1 MENDTNLSKEGLLE
15 PVLPGSITF
24 DGSILAPLQNS
35 YLYEESRECFAYN
48 SAYLVNNAAL
58 QRRYSAFRAEKQ
70 ESGYSEEELEE
81 SFGFLLFDDES
92 EANKLAD
99 TGLLVGQ
106 ETCTTLGDSSKG
118 VYISKYSDCLD
129 LKRWYDGKTGYIVL
143 LKLTKGRVKE
153 VTENY
158 TQKFTPPS
166 AGFDCHVSEQLG
178 AVCGSTSSFLA
189 FERTQYY
196 MYELLD
202 GNSKTEPCPRHVC
215 PYAVVAFSYGKTAV
229 SLELKEKS
237 QEKTLFHY
245 QPWIGQLMIESIVY
259 DVGLKSIHGAMFPT
273 NLPKSVKVEHAI
285 RVSELRKTLPEAIF
299 ETSLVGE
306 VCLDGRCFIL
316 YDVVSHEARSDL
328 SLLIH
333 ELKEKD
339 VALVINLDDNGFL
352 VLLHSC
358 HFLSYEGAET
368 DKASAL
374 QGMFIFPDSRTVP
387 RETKIG
393 HGKSKVSSEVLQVLP
408 ALNYAESEMEK
419 SPPSQHGETL
429 SIVEKHLQ
437 NFATLFF
444 PGLSSIP
451 AREASMFP
459 DQYDVPDGFP
469 LIAPKWTEEA
479 GARLK
484 TYVKSPSSFQL
495 SVGRTL
501 ELLAVGKQQRSD
513 DHDDDVYYYI
523 SSPEETPQTTSVV
536 FSERDVTDET
546 DRIAG
551 IGSFSDEEKNTRKEQ
566 AEKQKGVTAEVSE
579 DIGTV
584 ERMDISC
591 SLPTGPYVNTAADS
605 ERTLHSKTAN
615 AVCSTGSGGISED
628 PPIQFTGVALIST
641 ENENDTLGVV
651 TKPTQNSQA
660 EAEVDLCR
668 KVNCTLEVPANAGN
682 RMPDVDKEMVKEV
695 NLTEPVSLPVTLVN
709 QKDTLTGGCVEVQPQ
724 LDSDGPPQT
733 TLHLK
738 LLPRR
743 RGRRKKR
750 GLKRKLN
757 ERQQKPVSIQNT
769 TSPSC
774 SSLDVSSEQS
784 SNSEIASSSTPPQ
797 NKDWRSLPRRKRHW
811 EANTS
816 VKRML
821 RSDVKANDAKSLD
834 ENIDD
839 ITEHDM
845 TSTPKRKMEGCNMKE
860 RYGLKTIVTDCGRIF
875 VPHGSDAAPG
885 DVKSQIESKDDQDP
899 SVVPANSPTEKPSTP
914 TSPDTHAKSP
924 TFEIEKSG
932 QHVPLTVQN
941 IPVITSS
948 TTLSSQQATVQAE
961 KDDPSHNNSD
971 KSLDSDLQPTS
982 TQKCKAKKGVYRAIS
997 ISKLKTVLKRA
1008 KMTKSPGSGDD
1019 GKSLSD
1025 NGEPEVKKGKAN
1037 TDVDLTSD
1045 GGNSSPHKDAKDQQS
1060 VSQDNFKTAGNPE
1073 PTEHAQSKQTI
1084 VSWRELKTSPSQ
1096 ITLTKENGCIILN
1109 TSPLIAVVN
1118 QADHQLISTLIGDRA
1133 GGDTVSSD
1141 GKSCKE
1147 SLSTGAAPP
1156 SDALNLLADL
1166 ALSANSDKMANLG
1179 EKPRQDPHVG
1189 AKTSSSP
1196 ESVLHALLQGSPAA
1210 RLKLPPKSP
1219 YPAGLV
1225 VAGNWVLDI
1234 SEEHSYSQ
1242 PTSLLSGLSGT
1253 CPQVPPPVGCI
1264 ESLLS
1269 VNPGLLKLPNQTSG
1283 LARQDKG
1290 GKNGWKYPTSLRLPP
1305 SSDLKS
1311 KVQESTF
1318 LHHRCICEKE
1328 GSIRVTRLWR
1338 ENYDFRF
1345 DSKFTNVKLDKTV
1358 TRALHGKWDFGIEDN
1373 YEQVHLIFHMWIGLF
1388 YSKSTSRFFHFEQN
1402 CPPLDVN
1409 TSQSIDSLQTATP
1422 LPNAGSST
1430 DEDRC
1435 TSVLRGP
1442 DILDL
1447 SVKASGPE
1455 SHRTVSQGNGG
1466 EDQPKVSGKRLL
1478 PEHQTERKKQAVRA
1492 ISIVSL
1498 TDSTVDDLDGDS
1510 VPENDEY
1517 SDIESDSTTKT
1528 SYTKLLENNSAY
1540 SHLCEQTLSM
1550 RIDEQQKSLTAQK
1563 NEPVFKNRGL
1573 SEALGIKS
1581 AGKTTSGSLAGLD
1594 PKALAVFHQVVGPA
1608 KPVIHSKMLD
1618 QVQGRK
1624 KIILKSLSFK
1634 EKYGDRTPT
1643 PVSKDEGH
1651 ETALCG
1657 KSKGSAPVFVPGGGN
1672 KDEAASETQVVH
1684 GSASSVAVRGGNDT
1698 AKLEVKSLLDTS
1710 SDVPVNACNENSK
1723 APEEVEHAQAET
1735 TETLQDEIKEL
1746 IGPAPDLR
1754 PVLDIG
1760 DDMLANSVRPQT
1772 VREVNVTK
1780 DEVKPEHDARSD
1792 SPANAQDVNDVHDGD
1807 TCDDTPGDVKDVNY
1821 TEDEVTSVHSIR
1833 DNRPIDV
1840 LDVNQPAG
1848 ITTVHSVQTDRPTNI
1863 FDINKAAKDEITA
1876 VQSVSDD
1883 IPVDVQDVC
1892 ETNDVVTPVQSVS
1905 DDIPVDVQDVC
1916 ETNNVVTPV
1925 QSVSDDIP
1933 VDVQNVNDSE
1943 GGVTA
1948 LHSVSDITTVQGV
1961 DDETKELDKPKSDVR
1976 DCGSA
1981 NEHPANEH
1989 PDVDQR
1995 AALAVDEV
2003 RKSDD
2008 VKEHMVETN
2017 ENKTHE
2023 EEEELHCNDT
2033 NAETVSEKQE
2043 HTNDMQHVLALKKDS
2058 TYIADV
2064 ETSDKSLKE
2073 ISGSGA
2079 ETLDEHVT
2087 SLKED
2092 ETAELHEQEVAAVT
2106 SLVNSRVEKS
2116 GDYAQPEIPKYSSA
2130 GCVSSDACMFSLKEG
2145 HSSPEVSDILTEND
2159 KSIMFDPSPVI
2170 QNKTPKINQLEPKEA
2185 HSDASSC
2192 FAAVNQE
2199 ICTDRKHLVPTVS
2212 ESLADTQD
2220 VSTPAVRVDSDV
2232 WMTSRSST
2240 PTQDELPYTQEV
2252 CEDLR
2257 IERGVGNLQD
2267 SHSSEQTLNT
2277 VSRSPTIA
2285 ESALDRSVCLNA
2297 STERHISSS
2306 MCYKVQIFPQSP
2318 HWSNNKY
2325 EATGD
2330 LTEEPKPLTQKHVP
2344 KQNFRHL
2351 VQETISSQELASK
2364 ESQSQKYQ
2372 YGHFSQ
2378 QYGERSSELSSW
2390 AHSSSFKTDGPRR
2403 PRERYAGGQ
2412 DSEIFPTHFSN
2423 SDHRDFTY
2431 MPKET
2436 IENESDIPGWV
2447 RQFHNTDAKSTVLE
2461 SNERAF
2467 RHRSDLRLSE
2477 SNEESESQGMGSI
2490 CYSRKKFKK
2499 AFSQDEWDGEDFD
2512 GVIDYSIKKT
2522 FSCGV
2527 ERTKALKTHTY
2538 CPYQRR
2544 GESRQTFDWRRYF
2557 RREGVFKSSEGN
2569 ERFVHDPPSSIVTV
2583 FDKKGNR
2590 VIFENPC
2597 TLKRSVGTHSMS
2609 VQDSFHHWE
2618 DRRSKSDITQS
2629 LVELEHLIFSEKIT
2643 QMLKNCKATSK
2654 AKTQH
2659 IPKVENNMT
2668 IRFSRLK
2675 EEDTITAFDEMQPT
2689 LPTLKI
2695 NVDMSERK
2703 GMRKITDCGRPL
2715 HLQSLFCE
2723 RGNVASCSRISNIT
2737 KECTRSYNTMMNDV
2751 CAGKTI
2757 PPLNAKIRRKCD
2769 IESATCNKQS
2779 GFCGRIKKDMFDHLH
2794 DNLNSIVRQ
2803 ACKIKYKFYIL
2814 VTSSDTF
2821 FEETKDLLE
2830 AEGHTAVEPYQFDI
2844 DGSGQTPLL
2853 ILLRNE
2859 DIAEHICEVPYLLE
2873 LKKSSRVLFAGIDR
2887 PDDVVNL
2894 THQELFAK
2902 GGFVVFDEAA
2912 LDALNLENM
2921 KKVVSIMEELD
2932 QKGKWKWFL
2941 HYRDS
2946 RKLRENARCSPDAQK
2961 KKHFLDCCQEAG
2973 IVEVLPYH
2981 ECDVISRDIPDYLHC
2996 LVRLQIQN
3004 VSARFPVFITDTPA
3018 DSFGKNGIL
3027 TMNIYTFSRILSNDT
3042 CSIS

>member
-982 TQKCKAKKGVYRAIS
+982 TQKCKAKKG
-997 ISKLKTVLKRA
+997 
-1008 KMTKSPGSGDD
+1008 
-1019 GKSLSD
+1019 
-1025 NGEPEVKKGKAN
+1025 
-1037 TDVDLTSD
+1037 
-1045 GGNSSPHKDAKDQQS
+1045 
-1060 VSQDNFKTAGNPE
+1060 
-1073 PTEHAQSKQTI
+1073 
-1084 VSWRELKTSPSQ
+1084 
-1096 ITLTKENGCIILN
+1096 
-1109 TSPLIAVVN
+1109 
-1118 QADHQLISTLIGDRA
+1118 
-1133 GGDTVSSD
+1133 
-1141 GKSCKE
+1141 
-1147 SLSTGAAPP
+1147 
-1156 SDALNLLADL
+1156 
-1166 ALSANSDKMANLG
+1166 
-1179 EKPRQDPHVG
+1179 
-1189 AKTSSSP
+1189 
-1196 ESVLHALLQGSPAA
+1196 
-1210 RLKLPPKSP
+1210 
-1219 YPAGLV
+1219 
-1225 VAGNWVLDI
+1225 
-1234 SEEHSYSQ
+1234 
-1242 PTSLLSGLSGT
+1242 LSGT

-1478 PEHQTERKKQAVRA
+1478 PEHQTELKKPRLPPEHQTERKKQAVRA